1 MGGSDA
7 SSYNVSY
14 SQRLFCPVREM
25 RFLLNSKGDQTGR
38 ERLVVVEEML
48 RRCVAAGL
56 L

>member
-1 MGGSDA
+1 MPFLP
-7 SSYNVSY
+7 
-14 SQRLFCPVREM
+14 SQRDAFPVE
-25 RFLLNSKGDQTGR
+25 LLRDRTGR